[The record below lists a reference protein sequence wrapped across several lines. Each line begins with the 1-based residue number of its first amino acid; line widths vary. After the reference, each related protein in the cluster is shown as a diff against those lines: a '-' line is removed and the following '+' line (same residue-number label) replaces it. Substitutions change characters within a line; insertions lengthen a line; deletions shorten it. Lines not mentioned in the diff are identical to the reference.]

1 MTHIGLII
9 GMASLIY
16 ACRLAGF
23 SLKMR
28 LTPYW
33 ERVLR
38 LMPIT
43 VFATLATL
51 GLVRVQTLQVSHVAA
66 LLSAGVVACR
76 TRQIGLSVLVGL
88 GTLWILMLMGMP

>member
-9 GMASLIY
+9 GMSSLIY

-23 SLKMR
+23 SIKIC

-33 ERVLR
+33 ERVLH
-38 LMPIT
+38 LMPIA

-51 GLVRVQTLQVSHVAA
+51 GLIRTQTLQVSHVVA
-66 LLSAGVVACR
+66 LLSAGVVAWR

-88 GTLWILMLMGMP
+88 GTLWVWIPMGMP